1 MDLTKTS
8 FGDLRNEATEIVRV
22 TTTQHL
28 YFVAFHTERGRRY
41 VVVRGQEGSD
51 REHVVIRDSDPRIGD
66 RSMFD
71 VPLAEWVGKV
81 MEIATM
87 RTSPIAQAEVE
98 PPASGSLRAHLKMQI
113 DPPLGMA
120 ASPRIVHGLGRGT
133 NVGSAQPRPVNP
145 AATSS
150 LVDHAREAARA
161 AEVAR
166 QVVVGDKQLPYPL
179 RHVVYAENVV
189 AFLRSMNRRE
199 SLYADIAHDPELRGR
214 YLAALADIEDLTT
227 VLRRR
232 TSK

>member
-1 MDLTKTS
+1 
-8 FGDLRNEATEIVRV
+8 
-22 TTTQHL
+22 
-28 YFVAFHTERGRRY
+28 
-41 VVVRGQEGSD
+41 
-51 REHVVIRDSDPRIGD
+51 
-66 RSMFD
+66 
-71 VPLAEWVGKV
+71 
-81 MEIATM
+81 
-87 RTSPIAQAEVE
+87 
-98 PPASGSLRAHLKMQI
+98 
-113 DPPLGMA
+113 MA